1 MSKEIIAVTDGALA
15 FGDSSL
21 AEKTKLDGFEFKGDI
36 YKVKTFHE
44 ITKLERNEMFLYES
58 VPGTEVT
65 DFALDADG
73 VSFSVTGSGETQIT
87 LGLGDDAEYD
97 IIVDDEKE
105 DRTET
110 SMGGKIAFTI
120 ELSAEPTK
128 VAVRR

>member
-1 MSKEIIAVTDGALA
+1 MSREIIAVTDGNLS
-15 FGDSSL
+15 FGDRSL

-65 DFALDADG
+65 DFAFDADG

>member
-1 MSKEIIAVTDGALA
+1 MAKEIIAVTDGTLS

-21 AEKTKLDGFEFKGDI
+21 ETKTKQDGFEYKGDI
-36 YKVKTFHE
+36 YKVKTYKDL
-44 ITKLERNEMFLYES
+44 TKLERNEMFLYES
-58 VPGTEVT
+58 VPGTDVS
-65 DFALDADG
+65 DFTFDADG
-73 VSFSVTGSGETQIT
+73 VSFTVVGSGEVQIT

-97 IIVDDEKE
+97 IIVDGEKE

-120 ELSAEPTK
+120 ELDGEPAK

>member
-1 MSKEIIAVTDGALA
+1 MSKEIIAVTDGTLA

>member
-1 MSKEIIAVTDGALA
+1 MSKEIIAVTDGTLS

-36 YKVKTFHE
+36 YKVKTFGE

-58 VPGTEVT
+58 VPGTDVT
-65 DFALDADG
+65 EFAFDADG
-73 VSFSVTGSGETQIT
+73 VSFTVTGTGETQIT

-97 IIVDDEKE
+97 IIVDGEKE

-120 ELSAEPTK
+120 ELSEEPTK